1 MAKKK
6 TFDCPQ
12 KVDLN
17 WLCPVI
23 LSCHFKNTF
32 ILICFFFP
40 QTNPYNQGDFE
51 QSWQDIVNMLELPP
65 NSSNNVGGNTYSNM
79 TGNHLTSMMNQ
90 GTSMYNS
97 TDMNTPLMQ
106 MIQSVPPAARE
117 NQSSTMI
124 QNPAARDN
132 QSSVL
137 LQNATMPVPPMNNS
151 MNPSYN
157 AFDNSGNNIIQAYVY
172 SLFVLE
178 IKLN

>member
-1 MAKKK
+1 
-6 TFDCPQ
+6 
-12 KVDLN
+12 
-17 WLCPVI
+17 
-23 LSCHFKNTF
+23 
-32 ILICFFFP
+32 
-40 QTNPYNQGDFE
+40 
-51 QSWQDIVNMLELPP
+51 MLELPP

-157 AFDNSGNNIIQAYVY
+157 AFDNSGNNIIQAYVH